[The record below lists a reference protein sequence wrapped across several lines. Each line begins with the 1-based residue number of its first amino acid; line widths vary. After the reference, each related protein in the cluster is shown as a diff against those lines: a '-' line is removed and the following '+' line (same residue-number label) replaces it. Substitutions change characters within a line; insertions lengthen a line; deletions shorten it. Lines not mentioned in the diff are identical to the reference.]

1 MSIMFNT
8 LLREVVTTLTDVRLI
23 RHKDTRTTTGRGP
36 YELWRR

>member
-23 RHKDTRTTTGRGP
+23 RHKDTRDDRPRPIRTLAR
-36 YELWRR
+36 